1 MNFIYM
7 IELKVFI
14 RVVFTAEPDKVVPSK
29 VAVSLGWP
37 RLSFIISLMLF
48 EVVAEMISRI

>member
-1 MNFIYM
+1 M